1 MSKKIVVIGLGV
13 LGRNMAVLLES
24 RGAEVIAIDSDMGP
38 VEEIK
43 DKVTMAVALDSTNE
57 KALLALDIANVDAA
71 VVCIGENFQANL
83 LTTVLLKK
91 MKVKYVITRAANP
104 IEKQILRELGADELI
119 YPEEDLARELSVRLT
134 SNSLLDLVSLGP
146 NLGAARLKVPV
157 AFIDKKLLDLNLR
170 VEYGINII
178 SIYRQE
184 DIQETVNPFPKP
196 DHVFAEG
203 EIMLVVGA
211 NKDIARITELP

>member
-1 MSKKIVVIGLGV
+1 MKKKIVVIGLGV

-24 RGAEVIAIDSDMGP
+24 RGAEVIAVDSDMGP
-38 VEEIK
+38 VDEIK

-57 KALLALDIANVDAA
+57 KALLALDISDVDAA

-91 MKVKYVITRAANP
+91 MKVKYVITRAVNP

-146 NLGAARLKVPV
+146 NLEAANLKAPA
-157 AFIDKKLLDLNLR
+157 AFLNKKLSELNLR

-178 SIYRQE
+178 SIYRPE

-196 DHVFAEG
+196 DHVFKED
-203 EIMLVVGA
+203 EIILVVGS
-211 NKDIARITELP
+211 NEDIARITELA